1 MRFWRNANLAQTGC
15 NRVYADPVRVRALY
29 AASTGTNSPGPLCA
43 PWAGRLLYAEIGN
56 CFVDLRHTR
65 EKAASQAVTAFLK
78 RFRQLGRLQ
87 RR

>member
-1 MRFWRNANLAQTGC
+1 MQLRQVPIRQVHSG
-15 NRVYADPVRVRALY
+15 
-29 AASTGTNSPGPLCA
+29 A
-43 PWAGRLLYAEIGN
+43 PWAGRLPYAEIGN